1 MLMNNDIELKK
12 DYVAPQ
18 MEVVQFELQD
28 RLLQDSPSSSNPPSP
43 PQSDLGCNP
52 CSILL
57 DP

>member
-1 MLMNNDIELKK
+1 MKNDIELKK

-43 PQSDLGCNP
+43 PQPDLGCET
-52 CSILL
+52 CSITIEF
-57 DP
+57 

>member
-1 MLMNNDIELKK
+1 MKNDIELKK